1 MGLTKGT
8 LSLTRYRV
16 KEEPPET
23 LTDEYLSERLAKNSF
38 MDIESTPEE
47 RSLGWVEF
55 SNHLS
60 CNFNAATYRFG
71 GILVFTLRLDTRR
84 VSAGSLSRYYAIRE
98 ARYINELG
106 RRPNSVAKK
115 ELKEAVKSELMAR
128 ALLNTELM
136 EVAWLFKENEIWL
149 SATGEKRRE
158 SFEELWGRTFG
169 LSLQMLVPVTWGLEI
184 IPKEMRQSLLDSK
197 ASPIWLTGGRS

>member
-1 MGLTKGT
+1 M
-8 LSLTRYRV
+8 
-16 KEEPPET
+16 
-23 LTDEYLSERLAKNSF
+23 
-38 MDIESTPEE
+38 
-47 RSLGWVEF
+47 
-55 SNHLS
+55 
-60 CNFNAATYRFG
+60 
-71 GILVFTLRLDTRR
+71 
-84 VSAGSLSRYYAIRE
+84 
-98 ARYINELG
+98 
-106 RRPNSVAKK
+106 AKK